1 VRNYYGDSR
10 DRGSVDLGSSHATI
24 HLPGKTQPEVARI
37 LHRRQDAQGKDVHV
51 VLDRV
56 VHGDHQ
62 TTIGEW
68 SAVGVVVTELFLGK
82 PDIRSD
88 R

>member
-1 VRNYYGDSR
+1 VRNPYSNYGDQ
-10 DRGSVDLGSSHATI
+10 GSVDLGSSHATI
-24 HLPGKTQPEVARI
+24 RLPGKTQPEVARI
-37 LHRRQDAQGKDVHV
+37 LHRRQDNQGKDVHV

-56 VHGDHQ
+56 VHGDHG
-62 TTIGEW
+62 TGIGEW